1 LYRVEESKEVL
12 PADRM
17 KEDLSFCEQF
27 LLALGNMRSG
37 VNQEDI
43 KKVFRLG
50 KINESDLSP
59 RPLSVQLTSWRTKNL
74 VMASL
79 YKIKSLNAKFKHTTV
94 GHDLTKKQR
103 NEVKVLVEEAKSKS
117 DSELGDYVYKVR
129 GLRGQWRVV
138 CYSKQ

>member
-1 LYRVEESKEVL
+1 M

-27 LLALGNMRSG
+27 LLALGNTGSG

-50 KINESDLSP
+50 KINESDGSPSSP
-59 RPLSVQLTSWRTKNL
+59 RPLVVQLTSWRAKNL

-79 YKIKSLNAKFKHTTV
+79 YKIKSLNAKFKHITV

-117 DSELGDYVYKVR
+117 DSESGDYVYKVR
-129 GLRGQWRVV
+129 GLPGQWRVV
-138 CYSKQ
+138 RYGKQ